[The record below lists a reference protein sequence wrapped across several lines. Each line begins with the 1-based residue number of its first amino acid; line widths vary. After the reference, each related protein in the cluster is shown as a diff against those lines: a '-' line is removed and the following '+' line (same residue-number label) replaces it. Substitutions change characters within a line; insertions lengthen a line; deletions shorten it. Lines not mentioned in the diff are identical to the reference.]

1 MSRGLCVLEA
11 GQEGLKRRPPCPAP
25 HPPLGA
31 CAPRRNGF
39 ILAELSL
46 RLVHTTG
53 ADHRHTF
60 PVQSAGAAILPA
72 MAAVQRKSL
81 TRAGEKCL
89 QCTSTPVGRPG
100 SRNLVC
106 HGWVGRKKL
115 HFLLDNR
122 VGLVILKVLP
132 LFCSGSA
139 VRLAFPQAQK
149 VRWPDL

>member
-53 ADHRHTF
+53 AD
-60 PVQSAGAAILPA
+60 QS
-72 MAAVQRKSL
+72 Q
-81 TRAGEKCL
+81 
-89 QCTSTPVGRPG
+89 TSRQDG
-100 SRNLVC
+100 
-106 HGWVGRKKL
+106 HG
-115 HFLLDNR
+115 
-122 VGLVILKVLP
+122 
-132 LFCSGSA
+132 A
-139 VRLAFPQAQK
+139 VR
-149 VRWPDL
+149 